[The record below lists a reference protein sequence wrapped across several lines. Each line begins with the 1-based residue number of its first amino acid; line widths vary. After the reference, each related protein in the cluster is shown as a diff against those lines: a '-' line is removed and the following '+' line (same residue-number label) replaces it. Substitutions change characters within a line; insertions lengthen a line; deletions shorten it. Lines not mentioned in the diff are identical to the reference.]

1 MCMRIGLENYVG
13 AQTWGFDCHEEGFG
27 LFPDGHVGSWKSFE
41 QECGRVSVGDGR
53 KVFRPRPG
61 AWGGD

>member
-1 MCMRIGLENYVG
+1 MLEHTPWGLTAMMRDLV
-13 AQTWGFDCHEEGFG
+13 
-27 LFPDGHVGSWKSFE
+27 FPDGHVGSWKSLK

-61 AWGGD
+61 DWGGD